1 MPIIWLTNPYSVLD
15 IILGVLQRAAKTA
28 HLPLRGIFQS
38 LKLIATILIGIM
50 IIALLIGKSPLI
62 ILSGLGA
69 MTAVMMLVF
78 KDLLW
83 G

>member
-1 MPIIWLTNPYSVLD
+1 
-15 IILGVLQRAAKTA
+15 
-28 HLPLRGIFQS
+28 
-38 LKLIATILIGIM
+38 M

-78 KDLLW
+78 KDPIMGLVAGYNFQPTTWLTLAI